1 MRAISQLDAVPPLAV
16 SGKLPSSTSVGLST
30 VILYLSPE
38 VKKKLLFQLL
48 IRKVVLFETAS
59 RGLACVF
66 AGQRRA
72 LLYDLEE
79 DEEGQDDEME

>member
-1 MRAISQLDAVPPLAV
+1 MIQVAHEIPISECEMKE
-16 SGKLPSSTSVGLST
+16 KLR
-30 VILYLSPE
+30 
-38 VKKKLLFQLL
+38 FQVL
-48 IRKVVLFETAS
+48 IWEVLFETAS